1 MVGAAAFRPPTGDGS
16 LKAAA
21 PLHGRERN
29 LVGHRPDQNVLQERQ
44 HFERRVTEEKYPST
58 VIVGG
63 ARCGGMLWVG
73 FNDVPRSSAI
83 RTRCTYR
90 SNDRSHGDS
99 CIDHG
104 HRATQTAHVLMLIVS
119 GQPLAAVRKV

>member
-58 VIVGG
+58 VIVV
-63 ARCGGMLWVG
+63 ARDAEGC
-73 FNDVPRSSAI
+73 FA
-83 RTRCTYR
+83 RCTYR

-119 GQPLAAVRKV
+119 GQPLAEVRKV